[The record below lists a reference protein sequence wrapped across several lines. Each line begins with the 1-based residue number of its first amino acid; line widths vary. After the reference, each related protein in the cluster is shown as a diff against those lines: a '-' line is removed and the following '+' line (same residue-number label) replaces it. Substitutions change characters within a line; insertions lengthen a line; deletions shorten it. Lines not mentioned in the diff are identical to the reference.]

1 MWSRPSALLR
11 IALCSSWWVVARGAS
26 ITPVIQPVYGPA
38 SWPTPNSLSMQLGRS
53 EQMRR
58 LASALPSRP
67 HKRKH
72 QRVWVK

>member
-26 ITPVIQPVYGPA
+26 ITPVIQPVCGPV
-38 SWPTPNSLSMQLGRS
+38 SWPTPNSNGQPPERS
-53 EQMRR
+53 AQMRR